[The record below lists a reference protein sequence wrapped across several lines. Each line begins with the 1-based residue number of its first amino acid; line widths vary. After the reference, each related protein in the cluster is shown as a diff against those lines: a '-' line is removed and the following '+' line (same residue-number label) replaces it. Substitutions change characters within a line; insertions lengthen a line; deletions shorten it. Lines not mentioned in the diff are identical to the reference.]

1 MTVEQNLIEHKL
13 ELLRQLESLCE
24 RQARLTEEWLA
35 MIEAKLIQARAELAE
50 VNAVLSAK
58 WN

>member
-1 MTVEQNLIEHKL
+1 MTVEQNLIEHRL